1 MEWLVIFGLAIWV
14 YRLQSRTSA
23 LEHQVNM
30 ADARATAAAA
40 QAARTHTPEPTP
52 QAPESPAPTREVSA
66 SEPSTP
72 APEPERFVAAREPAP
87 EGEPFP
93 PIAEPLPPIAEPAR
107 TFAEAVAEPTRDAAP
122 TPQPAQTPRNES
134 WRAPPPPPKPPRE
147 RNIERWLS
155 ENGLAWLGGG
165 ALALGGIFLVAYAA
179 QRGMFTPMMRLGA
192 AVLVGALLI
201 GASEWV
207 RRAARGLNHPLVAA
221 LLAGAGAATLYGAV
235 WGAHGIYEYID
246 WSVAALAM
254 AAIVVLLLGLALLHG
269 EAIGVLAIIAGLLAP
284 LLTHQDAWPESA
296 LSLYIIGVTLAGYAL
311 AALRR
316 WAWLAGATM
325 IGAYVWYAVSS
336 ADGETLR
343 SIALLVVAAI
353 GACAIALTPAPRTGY
368 TPPRWTSTQQ
378 FLPSLGVIVSSI
390 LVLGLWQ
397 SGVYAQT
404 PSIMAPA
411 MAAISFVLIAAI
423 GVRAGVT
430 PIFVL
435 AAAIGALVLGF
446 LIEWQPNFGST
457 ATNFHAWAVT
467 AAATA
472 ALAGFAAC
480 LRDKTDMR
488 AIGHGAGAVGAFF
501 LLLLSVTDQSPWS
514 NPSVWTIFATSG
526 VLMYMAAEIA
536 ARTGPKSAH
545 DAAVSI
551 WALVGSALIL
561 FAVEFA
567 SDTTFKPLAFAI
579 AALALTLLHRW
590 RGWHA
595 LPSAAIVAAT
605 ASLVRAILPDF
616 SGQALTGAMPMWLAL
631 SVLLGSAAA
640 LLAASRALRRGNLV
654 SEAADSLS
662 TGAIILA
669 VLSAFLVTHRL
680 ATGDGVTPLSDFTRF
695 SLYSLVLTVAGYSV
709 IPRGAG
715 PVGIISRA
723 RGHVLLLVGLLF
735 SVTQLV
741 LALNPWWGVSPATI
755 SGPPIVNE
763 TALAFAAPG
772 LLALLTA
779 GRYYTR
785 DRGIARAYA
794 IVGAVFVAICLVL
807 EIRYGFHGIAMSS
820 APIGLLEGNA
830 YGLSAMALGLLE
842 SWVARVRERRQGA
855 SVGPLTHDLQAASS
869 SISIVAL
876 MIGIWMMAACYNP
889 FWGLVETEAPN
900 VFAAIASIG
909 AHLVAA
915 LMAYGFAR
923 LHGPHSATRNFAVFA
938 AFIFV
943 LIAGFLTIRFAHH
956 GTAMDAR
963 EMLIGTE
970 GLWLALW
977 PMALATFSAWTL
989 TRLFVSAVSGSIA
1002 HAARQFV
1009 DVSIWLALGF
1019 IVFGLCVLFP
1029 PWWGLYPAQADT
1041 TSAALVGLGVYLLG
1055 AWLAAISTRFPIA
1068 KELALYVQFGTLAS
1082 VLQLFVASTLT
1093 VRRIFRGADMAPAF
1107 RDASLETWT
1116 YSAVWALF
1124 SAIVLWTGTATRN
1137 AMLRW
1142 TGLALFLVT
1151 TAKVFLI
1158 DMARLDGV
1166 IRAASFLGLGGV
1178 LVLVALAVR
1187 ANGQRNKNTEPEA

>member
-1 MEWLVIFGLAIWV
+1 M
-14 YRLQSRTSA
+14 
-23 LEHQVNM
+23 
-30 ADARATAAAA
+30 
-40 QAARTHTPEPTP
+40 
-52 QAPESPAPTREVSA
+52 
-66 SEPSTP
+66 
-72 APEPERFVAAREPAP
+72 
-87 EGEPFP
+87 
-93 PIAEPLPPIAEPAR
+93 
-107 TFAEAVAEPTRDAAP
+107 
-122 TPQPAQTPRNES
+122 
-134 WRAPPPPPKPPRE
+134 
-147 RNIERWLS
+147 S

-179 QRGMFTPMMRLGA
+179 QRGMFTPLMRLGA
-192 AVLVGALLI
+192 AVLVGVVLI

-235 WGAHGIYEYID
+235 WGAHGLYEYID

-269 EAIGVLAIIAGLLAP
+269 ETLGVLAIVAGLLAP
-284 LLTHQDAWPESA
+284 LLTTKGAWPESA
-296 LSLYIIGVTLAGYAL
+296 LSLYVIGITLTGYAM

-325 IGAYVWYAVSS
+325 MGAYVWYTIS
-336 ADGETLR
+336 ASDGETLR
-343 SIALLVVAAI
+343 SLALLAIAAI
-353 GACAIALTPAPRTGY
+353 GACAIAFSPAPRNGY

-378 FLPSLGVIVSSI
+378 FLPSLGIILSSV

-397 SGVYAQT
+397 TGAYAQA

-411 MAAISFVLIAAI
+411 MAAIGFVLLAAI
-423 GVRAGVT
+423 CARAHVAPT
-430 PIFVL
+430 FVL
-435 AAAIGALVLGF
+435 AAAIGAMVLGF
-446 LIEWQPNFGST
+446 LVEWQPNFGS
-457 ATNFHAWAVT
+457 AAIDFHAWAVT

-480 LRDKTDMR
+480 LRDKTEMR
-488 AIGHGAGAVGAFF
+488 AIGHGAGALGAFF
-501 LLLLSVTDQSPWS
+501 LLLLSVTDQDPWS
-514 NPSVWTIFATSG
+514 NPSVWATFATSG
-526 VLMYMAAEIA
+526 LLMYLAAEIS
-536 ARTGPKSAH
+536 ARTGPKSAQ
-545 DAAVSI
+545 DVAVSI

-561 FAVEFA
+561 FAIEFA
-567 SDTTFKPLAFAI
+567 SETTFKPLAFAI
-579 AALALTLLHRW
+579 AALAFTLLHRW

-595 LPSAAIVAAT
+595 LPSVALAAAT
-605 ASLVRAILPDF
+605 ASLVRAIAPDF
-616 SGQALTGAMPMWLAL
+616 SGQAFVGAMPMWLAL
-631 SVLLGSAAA
+631 SVLLGAAAA
-640 LLAASRALRRGNLV
+640 LLAASRALRRANTV

-669 VLSAFLVTHRL
+669 VLSAFLVAHRL
-680 ATGDGVTPLSDFTRF
+680 ATGDAITPLSDFTRF

-715 PVGIISRA
+715 PIGIISRA

-735 SVTQLV
+735 SATQLV
-741 LALNPWWGVSPATI
+741 LALNPWWGMSPATI

-763 TALAFAAPG
+763 MALAFFAPG

-785 DRGIARAYA
+785 DRAIARFYA
-794 IVGAVFVAICLVL
+794 IVGAVFVAIWLVL
-807 EIRYGFHGIAMSS
+807 AIRYGFHGAAMSGP
-820 APIGLLEGNA
+820 PIGLLEDNA
-830 YGLSAMALGLLE
+830 YGLAALAIGLIE
-842 SWVARVRERRQGA
+842 SWVSRVREQRQGV
-855 SVGPLTHDLQAASS
+855 SVGPLTHDLKAASA
-869 SISIVAL
+869 SISIAALVVAV
-876 MIGIWMMAACYNP
+876 WMMAACYNP
-889 FWGLVETEAPN
+889 FWGVVESRVPDLFT
-900 VFAAIASIG
+900 AIASIG

-915 LMAYGFAR
+915 LMTYGFAR

-938 AFIFV
+938 GFVFV
-943 LIAGFLTIRFAHH
+943 LIAGFLGIRFAHH
-956 GTAMDAR
+956 GIAMDAR

-970 GLWLALW
+970 GLWHALW
-977 PMALATFSAWTL
+977 PMLFATFSAWML

-1009 DVSIWLALGF
+1009 GVSIWLALGF
-1019 IVFGLCVLFP
+1019 MVFGLCVLFA
-1029 PWWGLYPAQADT
+1029 PWWGVYPAQAD
-1041 TSAALVGLGVYLLG
+1041 SNVAALIGLGAYLIG

-1068 KELALYVQFGTLAS
+1068 KELGLYVQFGTLAC
-1082 VLQLFVASTLT
+1082 VLQLFVATTLI
-1093 VRRIFRGADMAPAF
+1093 VRRLFRGEQMAPALQE
-1107 RDASLETWT
+1107 ASLETWT
-1116 YSAVWALF
+1116 YSAVWAIF

-1137 AMLRW
+1137 ALLRW

-1187 ANGQRNKNTEPEA
+1187 ANSQRNAKNGEPEN